1 MIDKISI
8 IFQYFIG
15 ILGAIIITPFVLAYY
30 SVQLFWKIFGMSILG
45 FLTIGFFGG
54 TIEESMTYG
63 ASLGFFIGVLLKFRD
78 LKKD

>member
-30 SVQLFWKIFGMSILG
+30 SVQLFWKIFGLSILG
-45 FLTIGFFGG
+45 FLTIGLFGG